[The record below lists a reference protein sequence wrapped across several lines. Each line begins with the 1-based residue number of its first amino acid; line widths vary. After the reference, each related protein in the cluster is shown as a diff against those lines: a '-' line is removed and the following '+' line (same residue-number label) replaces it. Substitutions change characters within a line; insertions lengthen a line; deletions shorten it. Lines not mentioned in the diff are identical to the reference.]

1 MCGIAGFAG
10 EDEQRIKHM
19 VACLRH
25 RGPDG
30 DAFAVSHGASLGH
43 ARLAILDPRP
53 VGDQPMWNDDHTVVI
68 VYNGEIFNYRELRE
82 AAGLQ
87 CKTGTDTEVLLKLYA
102 REGMGFIPR
111 LRGMFAFAL
120 YDTRTREWHLA
131 RDPSGIKPLFVSYAG
146 GKLHF
151 ASEMRSLITTMPS
164 KPAIDEVSLSL
175 FLRLQYV
182 PGPRTMCEGIESLPP
197 GTVLRWKDGKE
208 ERKIVLPAVERPI
221 VKSKADFREML
232 PPLLDKAVK
241 DHLISDRPVG
251 LFLSGGMDSSALL
264 HHMANHAE
272 KPVRTFT
279 VRFEATADEGE
290 ARFNMDAN
298 LAAMTAAHYGTDHQE
313 IFLTAD
319 LCRQLYKETARALDQ
334 PNADAV
340 STAQVLLAR
349 EAKKKVDVALLG
361 AGGDELF
368 GGYPRYRVARIL
380 RDLRFLPPGLR
391 AAAGSLFGHP
401 SDVLR
406 LSPGAA
412 LAERLLARPP
422 AEIISVAKPGWFDP
436 SVTTSL
442 FQERFAPLANLEPVR
457 AFMEFDRALWLV
469 DESLRLADATT
480 MASGLEGRVPFL
492 DPLLIQFSLATPSDW
507 HVGWKRTK
515 ALFKDTYRSI
525 LPAHLFTL
533 PKASFYPPLAKWIR
547 REAAV
552 LVEET
557 FENPRIQERFDIPAL
572 RSLFEQHK
580 RRETYALHTLSSL
593 MQLGYWFE
601 TVYGV

>member
-1 MCGIAGFAG
+1 MCGIAAFAG
-10 EDEQRIKHM
+10 EDEQRMRRM

-30 DAFAVSHGASLGH
+30 DAFVVAHGASLGH

-53 VGDQPMWNDDHTVVI
+53 VGDQPMWNERHTVVI

-82 AAGLQ
+82 TFALD
-87 CKTGTDTEVLLKLYA
+87 CKTGTDTEVLLKLYE
-102 REGMGFIPR
+102 REGIDFVRR

-120 YDTRTREWHLA
+120 YDTRAREWHLA
-131 RDPSGIKPLFVSYAG
+131 RDPSGIKPLFVAYPG
-146 GKLHF
+146 GKLHC
-151 ASEMRSLITTMPS
+151 ASEMRSLLSAMPG
-164 KPAIDEVSLSL
+164 KPTIDETSLSL

-197 GTVLRWKDGKE
+197 GTVLRWKDGDE
-208 ERKIVLPAVERPI
+208 ERRILAPHIERPSFPSKAAFKEALPAL
-221 VKSKADFREML
+221 M
-232 PPLLDKAVK
+232 DKVVN
-241 DHLISDRPVG
+241 DHLVSDKPVG
-251 LFLSGGMDSSALL
+251 LFLSGGMDSSAVL

-279 VRFEATADEGE
+279 VRFEASADEGE
-290 ARFNMDAN
+290 ARFNADAN
-298 LAAMTAAHYGTDHQE
+298 LAAMTARHYGTEHEE
-313 IFLTAD
+313 ILLTAQ
-319 LCRQLYKETARALDQ
+319 LCRELYKETARALDQ

-340 STAQVLLAR
+340 STAQFLLSR
-349 EAKKKVDVALLG
+349 VAKKKVDVVLTG

-380 RDLRFLPPGLR
+380 RDLRWLPAGLR
-391 AAAGSLFGHP
+391 AGAGALAGHP

-406 LSPGAA
+406 MQPGPA
-412 LAERLLARPP
+412 LAERLLARPITEV
-422 AEIISVAKPGWFDP
+422 ASVAKPGWFDP
-436 SVTTSL
+436 DATTAL
-442 FQERFAPLANLEPVR
+442 FADRFKPLDGMEDVR

-492 DPLLIQFSLATPSDW
+492 DPLLIQASLATPAGW

-515 ALFKDTYRSI
+515 ALFKDVYRSV

-533 PKASFYPPLAKWIR
+533 KKASFYPPLAKWIR
-547 REAAV
+547 REAAP
-552 LVEET
+552 LVEEML
-557 FENPRIQERFDIPAL
+557 ENPRIKERFDAKAL
-572 RSLFEQHK
+572 RVLFEKHK
-580 RRETYALHTLSSL
+580 ARETYALHTLSSL

-601 TVYGV
+601 TVYDA